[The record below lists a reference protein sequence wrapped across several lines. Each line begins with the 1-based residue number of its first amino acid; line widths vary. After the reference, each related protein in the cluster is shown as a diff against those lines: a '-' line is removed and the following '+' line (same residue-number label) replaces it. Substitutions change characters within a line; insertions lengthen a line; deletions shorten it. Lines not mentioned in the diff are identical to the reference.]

1 MVFQVA
7 KEVKR
12 NIPRERRILSLIGI
26 FIIAVIL
33 LVFYIISNPSILE
46 KKEIPL
52 EDNQTGQT
60 KVQEDTILNTNETI
74 NQTEQKPIINPLF
87 NFEIKTAKEIDSKT
101 CGSSPEDLERWFGKP
116 YYSLHWENYP
126 NGTKIGPKTQRFG
139 LNDTLIYTTG
149 QLNESTHIIQTVSIL
164 AREEINHTL
173 IVNINC

>member
-52 EDNQTGQT
+52 ED
-60 KVQEDTILNTNETI
+60 NETI